1 MNSALEALLMT
12 GGEILVSI
20 VAAGVALLMLPIL
33 TFGRLRAGIGDG
45 KKIYTRKPNG
55 QIVVDAE
62 FAGVMMLLLAGGIFI
77 AYQIWGE
84 RW

>member
-20 VAAGVALLMLPIL
+20 VAAGVALLMLPTL
-33 TFGRLRAGIGDG
+33 TFGRLRVGICDG
-45 KKIYTRKPNG
+45 KKIYRREPNG
-55 QIVVDAE
+55 QIVVDAD
-62 FAGVMMLLLAGGIFI
+62 FAATMTLLLAGGLFI
-77 AYQIWGE
+77 AYQIWGG